1 VASDEA
7 KALSDWVEAVS
18 RELGLDRPFDGV
30 GLVDVVLDLTS
41 DVARGVSRPGA
52 TVTAF
57 LIGVAAGRSEDPAVA
72 ARDYAEKI
80 GRLAGTWDPDSA

>member
-1 VASDEA
+1 
-7 KALSDWVEAVS
+7 
-18 RELGLDRPFDGV
+18 
-30 GLVDVVLDLTS
+30 
-41 DVARGVSRPGA
+41 
-52 TVTAF
+52 VTAF